1 MSELDQRIERDLAER
16 LNGKRISAAVKL
28 EEIAHFSSLGLPMYF
43 TGNRD
48 AQTVFVQLN
57 PGMNA
62 DIADERWDFDT
73 KYFSKENFIEDYKE
87 SLRNYGLRDR
97 FRYDSFDVKQAAFL
111 YCWHDSEIG
120 FPKNI
125 DWNPIKDKK
134 PNKTTEEKAKGKEVL
149 FKLKETSWL
158 YAKECVLQNKLQ
170 LELIPYASQNFEI
183 KDYNNP
189 IWKEYI
195 ENLLDEIFRVPR
207 TYVIFGGDVFEK
219 LFSRFP
225 YMFQDVTKKEPIDL
239 KGLKKA
245 DGTDWKSQLNYKV
258 VEIHYKDNDPQ
269 IALIAHAFPNQAL
282 GNAFNIMNEY
292 GRQCFETLIGF
303 KWALTVSSIRRV

>member
-1 MSELDQRIERDLAER
+1 
-16 LNGKRISAAVKL
+16 
-28 EEIAHFSSLGLPMYF
+28 MYY

-62 DIADERWDFDT
+62 DIADERWDFNT
-73 KYFSKENFIEDYKE
+73 KCFSKGNFIEDYKE

-111 YCWHDSEIG
+111 YCWHDSKIG
-120 FPKNI
+120 FPENI
-125 DWNPIKDKK
+125 DWDPIKDKK
-134 PNKTTEEKAKGKEVL
+134 PNKTKEEKAKDNEVL
-149 FKLKETSWL
+149 SKLKETSWL

-219 LFSRFP
+219 LFSRFQDI
-225 YMFQDVTKKEPIDL
+225 FIDVTEKLPIDL
-239 KGLKKA
+239 TELKKV
-245 DGTDWKSQLNYKV
+245 DGTDLKTHLYYKV
-258 VEIHYKDNDPQ
+258 IEIHYKENNPQ
-269 IALIAHAFPNQAL
+269 IALIAHTFPNQAL
-282 GNAFNIMNEY
+282 GNAFNIMKEY
-292 GRQCFETLIGF
+292 GSQCCEKL
-303 KWALTVSSIRRV
+303 KPYLPKENQ